1 MKMKKNN
8 EGNFRTFWFKYSAY
22 DKVDL
27 DEKYYITP
35 KENSKVTMYDPF
47 DVADNILVDILTIGL
62 DIKKTDMLSAENRV
76 MEFVHNYGLL
86 GELTYAPI
94 NSNLVVQQKVFLP
107 SDNVITEKEEEMS
120 TEDYIKLFLKCEKKQ
135 KININKLSDGSIEL
149 TVENEMNPIAAIDR
163 PAEYAVVFSKAY
175 SERIIWIMQYARDLY
190 SVFEAIE
197 NYNKVED
204 AYTKQLYDRRIKN
217 FNPSKIACRIL
228 MDPNKENPPVIEWN
242 FNSLKLAIDTMFALN
257 ETTERQTVK
266 MCKHC
271 GKPFASDN
279 LKAEYCSPQ
288 CRNQANVYKSR
299 AKKATNIEL
308 T

>member
-1 MKMKKNN
+1 MKKNN
-8 EGNFRTFWFKYSAY
+8 EGNFRTFWFKYSDY

-35 KENSKVTMYDPF
+35 KENSKITMYDPF

-62 DIKKTDMLSAENRV
+62 DIKKTDMKSAEDKV

-94 NSNLVVQQKVFLP
+94 NGNLVIQQKVFLP
-107 SDNVITEKEEEMS
+107 SDNVVT
-120 TEDYIKLFLKCEKKQ
+120 EKKQ
-135 KININKLSDGSIEL
+135 KINLNKLSDGSIEL

-175 SERIIWIMQYARDLY
+175 SERIVWIMQYARDLY

-228 MDPNKENPPVIEWN
+228 MDPNKEKPPVIEWN

-257 ETTERQTVK
+257 ETTERKTVK

-299 AKKATNIEL
+299 AKSNMEGDNKDGLPNGK
-308 T
+308 